1 MASTTAAL
9 LLLLGVLC
17 VGFASAE
24 IAVDCCLT
32 VSKKPMP
39 LQRLQSYTL
48 QEAGKG
54 CQISAT
60 GFITK
65 LGRTLCVSHPDD
77 AKWVRRYIKHLDES
91 RPRAR

>member
-1 MASTTAAL
+1 MASTTAL

-24 IAVDCCLT
+24 IVVDCCLT
-32 VSKKPMP
+32 IAEKPMP
-39 LQRLQSYTL
+39 LKIIQSYTI

-54 CQISAT
+54 CGISAT

-65 LGRTLCVSHPDD
+65 LGRTLCVSHPND
-77 AKWVRRYIKHLDES
+77 KQWVRTYIKYLDEKRS
-91 RPRAR
+91 RSQ